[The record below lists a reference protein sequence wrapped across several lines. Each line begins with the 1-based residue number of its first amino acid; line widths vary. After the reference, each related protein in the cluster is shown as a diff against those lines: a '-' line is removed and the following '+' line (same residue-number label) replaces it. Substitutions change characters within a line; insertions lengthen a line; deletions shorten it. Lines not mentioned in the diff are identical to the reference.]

1 MLPSESEKPDAIRG
15 DSVEELFRRHVGW
28 LRDIVKC
35 RFRRASSDD
44 VVQETY
50 LRVARAENSVVLHPK
65 AYLIRIATNV
75 VYDQARRA
83 AARGGRYALNID
95 DVADDAALQVA
106 ADQDAALLLKQ
117 LILGLPPLYRNVFI
131 LSRFGGLSYEQI
143 AGRHGVSVKTVEYR
157 MSRALALLE
166 AQLRD

>member
-1 MLPSESEKPDAIRG
+1 MTLSSLYTRY
-15 DSVEELFRRHVGW
+15 VGW
-28 LRDIVKC
+28 LTNAVRH
-35 RFRRASSDD
+35 RFGHESVDD